1 MDSGSDSDG
10 APEELTAVQGVEK
23 HEEIS
28 QVEKDSAI
36 RVTREGKERRKRW
49 AQRRTSS
56 KPDKKAPKEVVEDE
70 GTKQSEETDT
80 MPGMLPTSVIEILAA
95 REKQTFA
102 SDSEEENVKQKVQ
115 KRKKRMKTAGPETI
129 LLKDVRSTQHVKNA
143 LDFLEQRK
151 KQVPRSNAV
160 LKNASKALRLLSSK
174 DMVEI
179 LWTDVFEWNRSGT

>member
-1 MDSGSDSDG
+1 
-10 APEELTAVQGVEK
+10 GVEK

-174 DMVEI
+174 
-179 LWTDVFEWNRSGT
+179 

>member
-28 QVEKDSAI
+28 KVEKDSAI
-36 RVTREGKERRKRW
+36 RATREGKERRKRW
-49 AQRRTSS
+49 AQRRASS
-56 KPDKKAPKEVVEDE
+56 KPDKKAPKEVEDE
-70 GTKQSEETDT
+70 DTKQSEENEETNT

-115 KRKKRMKTAGPETI
+115 KRKKRMKTDGPETI

-143 LDFLEQRK
+143 LDFLEQRRNR
-151 KQVPRSNAV
+151 VPRSNAV

-174 DMVEI
+174 GNF
-179 LWTDVFEWNRSGT
+179 LS

>member
-10 APEELTAVQGVEK
+10 APEELTAVQGVAK
-23 HEEIS
+23 HEETS
-28 QVEKDSAI
+28 KVEKDSVL

-56 KPDKKAPKEVVEDE
+56 KPDKKAPKEVEDE
-70 GTKQSEETDT
+70 DTKKSEEHEETNT

-115 KRKKRMKTAGPETI
+115 RRKKRMKTDGPETI

-143 LDFLEQRK
+143 LDFLEHRK
-151 KQVPRSNAV
+151 NRVPRSNAV

-174 DMVEI
+174 GNF
-179 LWTDVFEWNRSGT
+179 LS